1 MTKRWSGTICIMI
14 SKEDKGTQHIGG
26 CSSIRGCTRG
36 WYRKLPKLKPGK
48 RCSIFF
54 WSTVFGTTQSLVDSS
69 TLCSITK
76 INVVDTNKERTIVL
90 YYYYLLFLFV
100 TILII
105 VWLCFGKIKIYDSY
119 RNENFEWNRNGI
131 LQPRNWK
138 LLIAM
143 SQMNNNE
150 RWWMAGW

>member
-54 WSTVFGTTQSLVDSS
+54 WSTVFGTTQSLVGSS
-69 TLCSITK
+69 TLGSITK

-90 YYYYLLFLFV
+90 YYLLFI
-100 TILII
+100 ILICDYIIWI
-105 VWLCFGKIKIYDSY
+105 VWLCFEGLRSSY
-119 RNENFEWNRNGI
+119 WNENFEWNRMESSSCATENWLSRCRSPRQWTMMNG
-131 LQPRNWK
+131 
-138 LLIAM
+138 
-143 SQMNNNE
+143 
-150 RWWMAGW
+150 GW